1 MCYIIKLPEIRAA
14 LLRTTFRSQI
24 DHKEV
29 NKMNSYELL
38 YIVSNELT
46 DEAKASVVERLN
58 AVVTDN
64 GGTIDGVDKWGTRKL
79 AYPINY
85 KTEGD
90 YSVMTFEADGSV
102 VKEIERISD
111 LSVEVLRRMIT
122 VKA

>member
-1 MCYIIKLPEIRAA
+1 MKTYEMIYA
-14 LLRTTFRSQI
+14 LDTTIS
-24 DHKEV
+24 
-29 NKMNSYELL
+29 
-38 YIVSNELT
+38 
-46 DEAKASVVERLN
+46 DEAKEAFAKKFEDVITS
-58 AVVTDN
+58 A
-64 GGTIDGVDKWGTRKL
+64 GGKIVSVDKWGVKKL

-90 YSVMTFEADGSV
+90 YSVMTFEADGAV